1 MWNPRPVQQLVIV
14 DPTPPA
20 GFWQWSNTYASWQA
34 GRDQSGEEVEK
45 FDYFKKSPYKTILN
59 RTEM

>member
-1 MWNPRPVQQLVIV
+1 MWNLGPVQQMVIV

-34 GRDQSGEEVEK
+34 GRDQGGEEVEK
-45 FDYFKKSPYKTILN
+45 FHSFRRNHEKPF
-59 RTEM
+59 